1 MTLEGNPSFPLYR
14 LHLFF
19 DATLNLDR
27 ITVGPFPRC
36 ELSNVSTASGLM
48 IDSIVYCIVARVCML
63 LLLTSQTEIAR
74 VCPIF
79 LFSILVYVHARHR
92 VSFQLRDQGIVS
104 RESWATSLARRKLCA
119 LLIDPST
126 GWPRSRRAA
135 PFLNVPALLFVEQ
148 VGCTVHDI
156 FA

>member
-1 MTLEGNPSFPLYR
+1 M
-14 LHLFF
+14 HAV
-19 DATLNLDR
+19 ATNFANGD
-27 ITVGPFPRC
+27 C
-36 ELSNVSTASGLM
+36 A
-48 IDSIVYCIVARVCML
+48 
-63 LLLTSQTEIAR
+63 

-104 RESWATSLARRKLCA
+104 RESWATSLARWKLCA

-135 PFLNVPALLFVEQ
+135 PFLNVPALLFVE
-148 VGCTVHDI
+148 VGYIVYMI
-156 FA
+156 FLHNYQRVYLTFLNTQKCI